1 MEGGPVKIGWLLG
14 WAVPEDWFE
23 AFARG
28 AFPSASHVFARPSP
42 GAIDELEACAPFD
55 WVVGYSLGTLLLI
68 GQAPRADRMGRI
80 ALLAPIFA
88 FPSEE
93 GLGGRIHRAEIRVL
107 ARRLRQD
114 PLRAIGEFTCRAGL
128 ATVPGVRVSAPLGTG
143 PLPLGTDPWAT
154 SEEGRLSLAWGL
166 AQLENVRLDPILPGG
181 WAGWCGEDD
190 PLLDARRLHELAR
203 AITPLKGA
211 THHPLALIRAFAAS
225 IDGGPG
231 RVSAKRDPA

>member
-14 WAVPEDWFE
+14 WAVPERWFE

-28 AFPSASHVFARPSP
+28 AFPSASHLFERPSP
-42 GAIDELEACAPFD
+42 GAIDRLEARAPFD

-68 GQAPRADRMGRI
+68 GQAPRADRLGRI

-93 GLGGRIHRAEIRVL
+93 GLGGRIPRAEVRVL
-107 ARRLRQD
+107 ARGLRQD
-114 PLRAIGEFTCRAGL
+114 PLRAIGEFYSRAGL
-128 ATVPGVRVSAPLGTG
+128 ERVPGVRVAAPLAAG
-143 PLPLGTDPWAT
+143 PLALGTDPWAT
-154 SEEGRLSLAWGL
+154 SDEGRLSLAWGL
-166 AQLENVRLDPILPGG
+166 AQLENVRLDPILPEG

-225 IDGGPG
+225 VGGGPG
-231 RVSAKRDPA
+231 RVSAKRAPA